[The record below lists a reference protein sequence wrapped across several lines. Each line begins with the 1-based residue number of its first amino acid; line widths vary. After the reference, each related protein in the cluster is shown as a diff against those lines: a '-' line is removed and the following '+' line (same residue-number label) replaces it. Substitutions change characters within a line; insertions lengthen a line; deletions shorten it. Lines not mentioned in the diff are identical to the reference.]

1 MNRSPFP
8 EIKIKPKRYKS
19 RAEFTLAAWA
29 VAQNSVAFTYWILQV
44 PFSAWGQGQDL
55 GVNTWNNGVFLLLPS
70 ENRTLAPSSCV
81 KCKHSF
87 RQDIQSSKPSIL
99 KSFHLLHYTFTHL
112 QAFSLFQ
119 ISVSGDDQKS
129 GGRPAGSGVERGK
142 VFVRRIFR
150 RSSTLTESLVQ
161 TTSVHSQILRY
172 YIMFK

>member
-119 ISVSGDDQKS
+119 ILGQW
-129 GGRPAGSGVERGK
+129 GRSKKRRATSGVWCRKRKGLCSSHFPA
-142 VFVRRIFR
+142 FVHPDREPCTDNK
-150 RSSTLTESLVQ
+150 RS
-161 TTSVHSQILRY
+161 
-172 YIMFK
+172 